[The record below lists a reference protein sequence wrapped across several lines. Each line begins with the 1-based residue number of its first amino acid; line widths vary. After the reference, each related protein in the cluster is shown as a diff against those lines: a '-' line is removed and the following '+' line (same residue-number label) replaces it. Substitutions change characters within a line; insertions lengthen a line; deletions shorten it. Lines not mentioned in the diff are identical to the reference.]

1 MLNVVVDGAVVD
13 AGKSERFATLS
24 AGAAGAAVVLPPF
37 VAGIGFGVVDAQ
49 PLAVACN
56 FGFVDIAVGRTH
68 LNALVGAR
76 LHSRRHGIHEIGS
89 AVGIDGVVAG
99 VVGNHHPLESVAFG
113 YATSNGKHNTIA
125 KRHHG
130 GFHIFIVVVAIGDI
144 VGSAEERAFEVAG
157 HKFERNN
164 DMLNAQALAVGDS
177 ANAFAAVLR
186 RAIIECD
193 GEGNA
198 FAKLIEHGGGIH
210 TT

>member
-1 MLNVVVDGAVVD
+1 MLNVVVDGAVVYT
-13 AGKSERFATLS
+13 GKSERFATLS
-24 AGAAGAAVVLPPF
+24 AGATSAAVVLPPF
-37 VAGIGFGVVDAQ
+37 IAGIGFGVVDAQ

-68 LNALVGAR
+68 LDALVGAR

-99 VVGNHHPLESVAFG
+99 VVGNHHPLEPVAFG
-113 YATSNGKHNTIA
+113 YATSNGKHNAIA
-125 KRHHG
+125 KRYHG

-144 VGSAEERAFEVAG
+144 VGSAEERAFEVAV

-186 RAIIECD
+186 RAIIESD